1 MSTSSV
7 PCPHCGA
14 LLSEEAGFCRIC
26 GSSDAD
32 GWSDES
38 GLSDAE
44 EDFDYDEFIQREFSG
59 SVTQTAIPLYWRITA
74 GVLLVL
80 FLLGFLTAFF

>member
-1 MSTSSV
+1 MSTSAV

-26 GSSDAD
+26 GSSDSD
-32 GWSDES
+32 GWSEHS

-44 EDFDYDEFIQREFSG
+44 DDFDYDEFVQREFSG
-59 SVTQTAIPLYWRITA
+59 SVTHTSMPLHWRITA
-74 GVLLVL
+74 GILLLL
-80 FLLGFLTAFF
+80 FLLGFLVTSF